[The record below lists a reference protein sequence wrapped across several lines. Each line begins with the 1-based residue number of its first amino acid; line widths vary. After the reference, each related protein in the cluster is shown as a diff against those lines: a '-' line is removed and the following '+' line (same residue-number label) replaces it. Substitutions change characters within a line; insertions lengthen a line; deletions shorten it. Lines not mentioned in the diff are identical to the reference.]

1 LNRGIFYSLMA
12 GKAEYEAEGSDWTGL
27 WDGDL
32 PAIIAQEA
40 PGGYT
45 AAQEL
50 TFQNAMNLAY
60 KAGNYTVCG
69 SSCVYDYAI
78 SGWFEVPTCNGATT
92 TYNQYVF
99 GVFIAN
105 ATNGST
111 ASINFFNAAGE
122 LMREQ
127 VQAGLDACYKESLTI
142 VKVSPDPAKFG
153 ALVVEKSS
161 AAKTIKVT
169 NSQKVA
175 LTGVSITI
183 TGDYSQTNDC
193 GTTIAAKASCTV
205 SVVFTPTTTGLRYGA
220 LVVADGASNTPQGTE
235 LSGTGKA
242 PE

>member
-1 LNRGIFYSLMA
+1 MRKNYNGVARRAESGIPKEALRNSTATRSSETRLAFFTASRLARRKYLSPADSTSARGGYDLRFGFDARSLGTLCRRHPCKADTARIRGIGRRWRNSLVFPRMPD
-12 GKAEYEAEGSDWTGL
+12 SQ
-27 WDGDL
+27 
-32 PAIIAQEA
+32 PV
-40 PGGYT
+40 
-45 AAQEL
+45 AAVS
-50 TFQNAMNLAY
+50 FGIYCPVNASE
-60 KAGNYTVCG
+60 T
-69 SSCVYDYAI
+69 
-78 SGWFEVPTCNGATT
+78 
-92 TYNQYVF
+92 
-99 GVFIAN
+99 
-105 ATNGST
+105 
-111 ASINFFNAAGE
+111 
-122 LMREQ
+122 
-127 VQAGLDACYKESLTI
+127 
-142 VKVSPDPAKFG
+142 
-153 ALVVEKSS
+153 LVVEKSS